1 MSAIASQTIYMH
13 GRERNFT
20 EEEYFA
26 LGGEMWEAK
35 ERGDMETY
43 ERLSDLLPV
52 NPDVAKAFKDVYGK
66 EYLLAMGL
74 DLTEANL
81 RFGEGWLDAPNE
93 W

>member
-1 MSAIASQTIYMH
+1 MSTDGARVVYRH
-13 GRERNFT
+13 GRERDFT
-20 EEEYFA
+20 EEEYYA
-26 LGGEMWEAK
+26 LSDEIRAAK

-43 ERLSDLLPV
+43 DRLFDILPV
-52 NPDVAKAFKDVYGK
+52 NPDVVMAFKKVYGK
-66 EYLLAMGL
+66 EYVLNMNL